1 MCVCVCVCWVGG
13 WLGGGGSIGVRGRVL
28 ALVHVNN
35 MFDMSFGVCNLVS
48 WYL

>member
-1 MCVCVCVCWVGG
+1 MCVLGG
-13 WLGGGGSIGVRGRVL
+13 WVVRGGGSIGVRGRVL